1 MSNILTHANDIVNN
15 RSEEKE
21 RMYGPFFETMERAT
35 RIYNEMNPQ
44 EKISTV
50 GMYKAL
56 VALKLAREAYHH
68 KEDNL
73 LDAVAYMGSMNDY
86 IEAMGSLNDYIEAN
100 TDAAEQPNKK
110 IEPQEKKQRTLGP
123 SVCAI
128 TYKEDLDLQAIFDKS
143 VRRCRETDNSKII
156 LHGYKDYRPTILA
169 ESHIEMD
176 PEDGKYKPI
185 VWYNKVFLDELNIKY
200 YGKIQ

>member
-1 MSNILTHANDIVNN
+1 MSNILTRANDIVNN

-44 EKISTV
+44 EKISTP

-56 VALKLAREAYHH
+56 IALKLAREAYHH

-86 IEAMGSLNDYIEAN
+86 IE
-100 TDAAEQPNKK
+100 TP
-110 IEPQEKKQRTLGP
+110 
-123 SVCAI
+123 
-128 TYKEDLDLQAIFDKS
+128 F
-143 VRRCRETDNSKII
+143 
-156 LHGYKDYRPTILA
+156 
-169 ESHIEMD
+169 
-176 PEDGKYKPI
+176 
-185 VWYNKVFLDELNIKY
+185 
-200 YGKIQ
+200 

>member
-35 RIYNEMNPQ
+35 RIYNEMNPKEQ
-44 EKISTV
+44 ISTV

-86 IEAMGSLNDYIEAN
+86 IESNSDAVEEKKPSVTHMLYYVNDL
-100 TDAAEQPNKK
+100 
-110 IEPQEKKQRTLGP
+110 PQE
-123 SVCAI
+123 AF
-128 TYKEDLDLQAIFDKS
+128 DDALDSLIKDDPNFD
-143 VRRCRETDNSKII
+143 SKIV
-156 LHGYKDYRPTILA
+156 LADYKGLGPTILA
-169 ESHIEMD
+169 DRYFEID
-176 PEDGKYKPI
+176 PEDGICKAM
-185 VWYNKVFLDELNIKY
+185 VWYNKQVLDELNIKY
-200 YGKIQ
+200 C

>member
-86 IEAMGSLNDYIEAN
+86 IEAN
-100 TDAAEQPNKK
+100 TDSNICSLTDAFVYSIQYSADK
-110 IEPQEKKQRTLGP
+110 
-123 SVCAI
+123 
-128 TYKEDLDLQAIFDKS
+128 DLQALFDEAM
-143 VRRCRETDNSKII
+143 RCCAQKGPSKIL
-156 LHGYKDYRPTILA
+156 LHDYNGHRPIILA
-169 ESHIEMD
+169 ESYIEMD
-176 PEDGKYKPI
+176 PEDDRYKWI
-185 VWYNKVFLDELNIKY
+185 MHYNKEVLDNLKIEY
-200 YGKIQ
+200 HGKIQ

>member
-35 RIYNEMNPQ
+35 RIYNEMNPKEQ
-44 EKISTV
+44 ISTV

-86 IEAMGSLNDYIEAN
+86 IESNL
-100 TDAAEQPNKK
+100 DAVE
-110 IEPQEKKQRTLGP
+110 EKKSLTLKVP
-123 SVCAI
+123 ANIYSISFSKDLPLQEIFSKTVLRLQ
-128 TYKEDLDLQAIFDKS
+128 EDAQKGQ
-143 VRRCRETDNSKII
+143 EGKII
-156 LHGYKDYRPTILA
+156 LHNYEGTPVLA
-169 ESHIEMD
+169 KTYFEVD
-176 PEDGKYKPI
+176 PEDGKCKPI
-185 VWYNKVFLDELNIKY
+185 VWYNKEILDTLSIKY
-200 YGKIQ
+200 Y

>member
-35 RIYNEMNPQ
+35 RIYNEMNPKEQ
-44 EKISTV
+44 ISTV

-86 IEAMGSLNDYIEAN
+86 IESNS
-100 TDAAEQPNKK
+100 DAVE
-110 IEPQEKKQRTLGP
+110 EKRP
-123 SVCAI
+123 SVTHILYYDKCANLQI
-128 TYKEDLDLQAIFDKS
+128 AFNDAVDSLMKDDVNLD
-143 VRRCRETDNSKII
+143 SKIV
-156 LHGYKDYRPTILA
+156 LHNFGDRDPLVLA
-169 ESHIEMD
+169 ERHFEVN
-176 PEDGKYKPI
+176 PEDGIYKAM
-185 VWYNKVFLDELNIKY
+185 VWYNKQTLDFLNITY
-200 YGKIQ
+200 C

>member
-35 RIYNEMNPQ
+35 RIYNEMNPKEQ
-44 EKISTV
+44 ISTV

-86 IEAMGSLNDYIEAN
+86 IESNL
-100 TDAAEQPNKK
+100 DAVE
-110 IEPQEKKQRTLGP
+110 EKKPLTKEKKSLTLRASANIHSISFSKDLP
-123 SVCAI
+123 LQEIFSETI
-128 TYKEDLDLQAIFDKS
+128 LSIQEDAQKGQ
-143 VRRCRETDNSKII
+143 EGKII
-156 LHGYKDYRPTILA
+156 LHNYEGAAPVLA
-169 ESHIEMD
+169 ETHFEVD
-176 PEDGKYKPI
+176 PEDGKCKPI
-185 VWYNKVFLDELNIKY
+185 TWYNKEILDALNIKY
-200 YGKIQ
+200 Y

>member
-35 RIYNEMNPQ
+35 RIYNEMNPKEQ
-44 EKISTV
+44 ISTV

-86 IEAMGSLNDYIEAN
+86 IESNSDVIE
-100 TDAAEQPNKK
+100 
-110 IEPQEKKQRTLGP
+110 EKKP
-123 SVCAI
+123 SVTHMLYYANGLSQ
-128 TYKEDLDLQAIFDKS
+128 EAFDRALDSLMKDD
-143 VRRCRETDNSKII
+143 VNLDSKIV
-156 LHGYKDYRPTILA
+156 LADYAGFGPIILA
-169 ESHIEMD
+169 DRYFEID
-176 PEDGKYKPI
+176 PEDGIYKAM
-185 VWYNKVFLDELNIKY
+185 VWYNKPVLDTLNIKY
-200 YGKIQ
+200 Y

>member
-35 RIYNEMNPQ
+35 RIYNEMNPKEQ
-44 EKISTV
+44 ISTV

-86 IEAMGSLNDYIEAN
+86 IEANLDVTENLGV
-100 TDAAEQPNKK
+100 T
-110 IEPQEKKQRTLGP
+110 EKKMSLTLRA
-123 SVCAI
+123 STNIYSIVFN
-128 TYKEDLDLQAIFDKS
+128 EDLPLQEIFNKDILSLQEDAQKG
-143 VRRCRETDNSKII
+143 EKGKII
-156 LHGYKDYRPTILA
+156 LHNYKDAAPVLA
-169 ESHIEMD
+169 ETYFEVD
-176 PEDGKYKPI
+176 PEDCKYKPI
-185 VWYNKVFLDELNIKY
+185 TWYNKEILDTLNIKY
-200 YGKIQ
+200 YHDKI

>member
-56 VALKLAREAYHH
+56 IALKLSREAYHH

-73 LDAVAYMGSMNDY
+73 LDAVAYMGS
-86 IEAMGSLNDYIEAN
+86 LNDYIEAN
-100 TDAAEQPNKK
+100 TDATEWPNK
-110 IEPQEKKQRTLGP
+110 EKQRVWAS

-128 TYKEDLDLQAIFDKS
+128 TYKEDLDLQAIFTES
-143 VRRCRETDNSKII
+143 ARRCAETDNYKII
-156 LHGYKDYRPTILA
+156 LHGYKDYGPIVLA
-169 ESHIEMD
+169 ESHAEID
-176 PEDGKYKPI
+176 PEDGEYKI
-185 VWYNKVFLDELNIKY
+185 NVWYNKELLDELNIEY

>member
-21 RMYGPFFETMERAT
+21 RMYGPFFETMGRAT

-56 VALKLAREAYHH
+56 IALKLAREAYHH

-86 IEAMGSLNDYIEAN
+86 IEANIDV
-100 TDAAEQPNKK
+100 AEQPNKK
-110 IEPQEKKQRTLGP
+110 IESQNEEQDSSPP
-123 SVCAI
+123 VWSI
-128 TYKEDLDLQAIFDKS
+128 TYKEDLDLQAVFDKL
-143 VRRCRETDNSKII
+143 VRRCIETDNSKII
-156 LHGYKDYRPTILA
+156 LYGYKNYWPILLA
-169 ESHIEMD
+169 ESCAGID
-176 PEDGKYKPI
+176 SEDGEYKKA
-185 VWYNKVFLDELNIKY
+185 VWYNKKYLDELNIKY
-200 YGKIQ
+200 GKIQ

>member
-35 RIYNEMNPQ
+35 RIYNEMNPKEQ
-44 EKISTV
+44 ISPV

-86 IEAMGSLNDYIEAN
+86 IEANLGA
-100 TDAAEQPNKK
+100 T
-110 IEPQEKKQRTLGP
+110 EKKKSLTLRA
-123 SVCAI
+123 SANIYSIVFN
-128 TYKEDLDLQAIFDKS
+128 EDLPLQEVFNKNILSLQEDAQKGQKG
-143 VRRCRETDNSKII
+143 KII
-156 LHGYKDYRPTILA
+156 LHNYKGTAPVLA
-169 ESHIEMD
+169 ETHFEVGS
-176 PEDGKYKPI
+176 EDGKYTPI
-185 VWYNKVFLDELNIKY
+185 TWYNKEILDALNIKY
-200 YGKIQ
+200 

>member
-1 MSNILTHANDIVNN
+1 MSNILAHANDIVNN

-35 RIYNEMNPQ
+35 RIYNEMNPKEQ
-44 EKISTV
+44 ISTV

-86 IEAMGSLNDYIEAN
+86 IEANLGAQE
-100 TDAAEQPNKK
+100 
-110 IEPQEKKQRTLGP
+110 EKKA
-123 SVCAI
+123 SVTHMLYYDNGFSQKA
-128 TYKEDLDLQAIFDKS
+128 FDGALS
-143 VRRCRETDNSKII
+143 SLFSDDINFDSRIVLANYEFFE
-156 LHGYKDYRPTILA
+156 PVVLA
-169 ESHIEMD
+169 ERYFEVD
-176 PEDGKYKPI
+176 PEDGIYKAT
-185 VWYNKVFLDELNIKY
+185 VWYNKEMLDKLNIKY
-200 YGKIQ
+200 Y

>member
-35 RIYNEMNPQ
+35 RIYNEMNPTEQ
-44 EKISTV
+44 ISTV

-86 IEAMGSLNDYIEAN
+86 IEHKIEAKKASVTHMLYYAN
-100 TDAAEQPNKK
+100 GLPQKAFDDALAS
-110 IEPQEKKQRTLGP
+110 LF
-123 SVCAI
+123 
-128 TYKEDLDLQAIFDKS
+128 EDDVNLD
-143 VRRCRETDNSKII
+143 SKIVLANYECHEPI
-156 LHGYKDYRPTILA
+156 VLA
-169 ESHIEMD
+169 ERYFEVD
-176 PEDGKYKPI
+176 PEDGIYKAM
-185 VWYNKVFLDELNIKY
+185 VWYNKQMLDSLNITY
-200 YGKIQ
+200 C

>member
-35 RIYNEMNPQ
+35 RIYNEMNPKEQ
-44 EKISTV
+44 ISTV

-86 IEAMGSLNDYIEAN
+86 IESNLDAVEA
-100 TDAAEQPNKK
+100 K
-110 IEPQEKKQRTLGP
+110 RP
-123 SVCAI
+123 SVTHMLYYANGLPQRAFNDALDSLM
-128 TYKEDLDLQAIFDKS
+128 KDDVDLD
-143 VRRCRETDNSKII
+143 SKIVLANYECHEPI
-156 LHGYKDYRPTILA
+156 VLA
-169 ESHIEMD
+169 ERHFEVD
-176 PEDGKYKPI
+176 PEDGIYKAM
-185 VWYNKVFLDELNIKY
+185 VWYNKQMLDILNITY
-200 YGKIQ
+200 C

>member
-35 RIYNEMNPQ
+35 RIYNEMNPKEQ
-44 EKISTV
+44 ISTV

-86 IEAMGSLNDYIEAN
+86 IEANLSAQE
-100 TDAAEQPNKK
+100 
-110 IEPQEKKQRTLGP
+110 EKKTLAP
-123 SVCAI
+123 KSLTSVYSI
-128 TYKEDLDLQAIFDKS
+128 LFGEDEDLSLQEVFS
-143 VRRCRETDNSKII
+143 GKITRMLEDAQKGHEI
-156 LHGYKDYRPTILA
+156 KMLLHNYDDRGPIVLA
-169 ESHIEMD
+169 ETYFEVD
-176 PEDGKYKPI
+176 PEDGICKPTI
-185 VWYNKVFLDELNIKY
+185 WYNKEILDKLNIKY
-200 YGKIQ
+200 Y

>member
-44 EKISTV
+44 EKISTA

-56 VALKLAREAYHH
+56 IALKLAREAYHH

-86 IEAMGSLNDYIEAN
+86 IEAN
-100 TDAAEQPNKK
+100 TDAAEQ
-110 IEPQEKKQRTLGP
+110 PQEKKQRTLGS

-128 TYKEDLDLQAIFDKS
+128 TYKEDLDLQAIFDES
-143 VRRCRETDNSKII
+143 VRRCMETDNSSII
-156 LHGYKDYRPTILA
+156 LHGYKDYGPIILA
-169 ESHIEMD
+169 ESYVEMD

-185 VWYNKVFLDELNIKY
+185 MWYDKAFLDELNIKY
-200 YGKIQ
+200 YSTN

>member
-1 MSNILTHANDIVNN
+1 MSNILKHANDIVNN

-35 RIYNEMNPQ
+35 RIYNEMNPKEQ
-44 EKISTV
+44 ISTV

-86 IEAMGSLNDYIEAN
+86 IEYSSGKIEAKKASVTHMLYYVN
-100 TDAAEQPNKK
+100 GLPQRAFNDA
-110 IEPQEKKQRTLGP
+110 
-123 SVCAI
+123 
-128 TYKEDLDLQAIFDKS
+128 LDSLMKDD
-143 VRRCRETDNSKII
+143 VNLDSKIV
-156 LHGYKDYRPTILA
+156 LANYECHGPIVLA
-169 ESHIEMD
+169 ERYFEVD
-176 PEDGKYKPI
+176 PEDGIYKAM
-185 VWYNKVFLDELNIKY
+185 VWYNKQMLDSLNITY
-200 YGKIQ
+200 C

>member
-44 EKISTV
+44 EKISTP

-56 VALKLAREAYHH
+56 IALKLAREAYHH

-86 IEAMGSLNDYIEAN
+86 IESNVASNICPLTGAFVYSIQYSAD
-100 TDAAEQPNKK
+100 K
-110 IEPQEKKQRTLGP
+110 
-123 SVCAI
+123 
-128 TYKEDLDLQAIFDKS
+128 DLQALFDEAM
-143 VRRCRETDNSKII
+143 RCCEQKGSSKI
-156 LHGYKDYRPTILA
+156 LLRNYNGYESVLLA
-169 ESHIEMD
+169 ESYIEMD
-176 PEDGKYKPI
+176 PEDGCYKWI
-185 VWYNKVFLDELNIKY
+185 MRYNKKVLDELNIEY

>member
-1 MSNILTHANDIVNN
+1 MNILIRANDIVNN

-35 RIYNEMNPQ
+35 RIYNEMNPKEQ
-44 EKISTV
+44 ISTV

-86 IEAMGSLNDYIEAN
+86 IEREIEA
-100 TDAAEQPNKK
+100 KK
-110 IEPQEKKQRTLGP
+110 P
-123 SVCAI
+123 SVTHMLYYANGLPQRAFN
-128 TYKEDLDLQAIFDKS
+128 DALDSLMKDDANLD
-143 VRRCRETDNSKII
+143 SKIVLANYECHEPI
-156 LHGYKDYRPTILA
+156 ILA
-169 ESHIEMD
+169 ERYFEVD
-176 PEDGKYKPI
+176 PEDGIYKAM
-185 VWYNKVFLDELNIKY
+185 VWYNKQMLDSLNITY
-200 YGKIQ
+200 C

>member
-1 MSNILTHANDIVNN
+1 MSNILKHANDIVNN

-44 EKISTV
+44 EKISAV

-56 VALKLAREAYHH
+56 IALKLSREAYHH

-86 IEAMGSLNDYIEAN
+86 IEAI
-100 TDAAEQPNKK
+100 TDTAEQSLSKPLVWP
-110 IEPQEKKQRTLGP
+110 IM
-123 SVCAI
+123 
-128 TYKEDLDLQAIFDKS
+128 YKEDLDLQAIFDES
-143 VRRCRETDNSKII
+143 VRHCMETDNSSVI
-156 LHGYKDYRPTILA
+156 LYGYKNSWPIILA
-169 ESHIEMD
+169 ENYVELN
-176 PEDGKYKPI
+176 PENGDYETI
-185 VWYNKVFLDELNIKY
+185 VWYNKEFLDELNIEY

>member
-35 RIYNEMNPQ
+35 RIYNEMNPKEQ
-44 EKISTV
+44 ISTV

-86 IEAMGSLNDYIEAN
+86 IESNL
-100 TDAAEQPNKK
+100 DAVE
-110 IEPQEKKQRTLGP
+110 EKKPLVVEEKKPLTLKASANIYSISFSKDLP
-123 SVCAI
+123 LQEIFSKTVLSLQ
-128 TYKEDLDLQAIFDKS
+128 EDAQKGQKG
-143 VRRCRETDNSKII
+143 KII
-156 LHGYKDYRPTILA
+156 LHNYEGTAPVLA
-169 ESHIEMD
+169 ETYFEID
-176 PEDGKYKPI
+176 PKDGEYKP
-185 VWYNKVFLDELNIKY
+185 VTCYNKEILDTLNIKY
-200 YGKIQ
+200 Y

>member
-15 RSEEKE
+15 RSEEKT

-86 IEAMGSLNDYIEAN
+86 IEAMGPLNDYIEAN
-100 TDAAEQPNKK
+100 TDTTEW
-110 IEPQEKKQRTLGP
+110 PQKEKQRAWA
-123 SVCAI
+123 SSICAI
-128 TYKEDLDLQAIFDKS
+128 TYKEGLDLQAIFNNS
-143 VRRCRETDNSKII
+143 VQRCAETDNYKII
-156 LHGYKDYRPTILA
+156 LHGYKDHGPIVLA
-169 ESHIEMD
+169 ESHAELN
-176 PEDGKYKPI
+176 PENGDYETI
-185 VWYNKVFLDELNIKY
+185 VWYNKEILDELNIEY

>member
-35 RIYNEMNPQ
+35 RIYNEINPQ

-56 VALKLAREAYHH
+56 VALKLSREAYHH

-73 LDAVAYMGSMNDY
+73 LDAVAYMGS
-86 IEAMGSLNDYIEAN
+86 LNDYIEAN
-100 TDAAEQPNKK
+100 TDATEQPNKK
-110 IEPQEKKQRTLGP
+110 IEPREKKQHTLGP

-128 TYKEDLDLQAIFDKS
+128 TYKEDLDLQAIFDES
-143 VRRCRETDNSKII
+143 VRRCMETDNSSII
-156 LHGYKDYRPTILA
+156 LHGYKDYGSIVLA
-169 ESHIEMD
+169 ERYIEMD
-176 PEDGKYKPI
+176 PEDDKYKPI
-185 VWYNKVFLDELNIKY
+185 VWYNKEFLDELNIKY
-200 YGKIQ
+200 YGEIQ